1 MKRRKIV
8 IMRKINKPILYNVII
23 FILVLIFFTNVCPVI
38 PFDGDDWYFSGAMR
52 EPIPIWKGFNP
63 IKVLPEILEPLGG
76 YIGAYIIY
84 PFTHDYVGAI
94 SFTQSFIISLFV
106 TALFY
111 SFYKYVCG
119 KFNKNEIEGL
129 IYEAIFALTFFLL
142 FKTKGRN
149 SYYGF
154 WALDLNCYFNYIIPG
169 IINACIVLLMDRY
182 DNFAKIFK
190 AWGYVKKGIFIAAI
204 YFAIFSS
211 IQASIIL
218 SMYCIWKIIEL
229 IIYLL
234 KNKSKINLKMLAKHT
249 GIYFV
254 ELIIWIV
261 SLIFEVNGNR
271 AAQLSTESWLTF
283 ENIKSVLNS
292 FKLLYKDINK
302 VLIVFLV
309 INIVIIFVNIIFY
322 SKNKKEKKWKNL
334 KIVGQNA
341 IWVIVSFIYLFL
353 LYLKAGKNY
362 AMRVDATWA
371 LVFYIVLFINNC
383 IIIKF
388 ELIPKLKIVFPLIF
402 SLAIISTISMNYR
415 FEQSIFNYSIA
426 KQIDNVIINQ
436 IIEADRQG
444 KMYIEVKVPKYKE
457 NQTNWPQ
464 PYNMAIWLQNT
475 LYAHSIINNR
485 LKIVFIPSN
494 ELYEEFYKRDKGT
507 EEKYF
512 DLERGKYVN

>member
-1 MKRRKIV
+1 
-8 IMRKINKPILYNVII
+8 
-23 FILVLIFFTNVCPVI
+23 
-38 PFDGDDWYFSGAMR
+38 
-52 EPIPIWKGFNP
+52 
-63 IKVLPEILEPLGG
+63 
-76 YIGAYIIY
+76 
-84 PFTHDYVGAI
+84 
-94 SFTQSFIISLFV
+94 
-106 TALFY
+106 
-111 SFYKYVCG
+111 
-119 KFNKNEIEGL
+119 
-129 IYEAIFALTFFLL
+129 
-142 FKTKGRN
+142 
-149 SYYGF
+149 
-154 WALDLNCYFNYIIPG
+154 
-169 IINACIVLLMDRY
+169 
-182 DNFAKIFK
+182 
-190 AWGYVKKGIFIAAI
+190 
-204 YFAIFSS
+204 
-211 IQASIIL
+211 
-218 SMYCIWKIIEL
+218 
-229 IIYLL
+229 
-234 KNKSKINLKMLAKHT
+234 MLAKHT

-475 LYAHSIINNR
+475 LYAHSII
-485 LKIVFIPSN
+485 PSN
-494 ELYEEFYKRDKGT
+494 EIYEEFYKRDKGT